1 MIRLPLEV
9 LYAYTESRI
18 AKLKMVALAH
28 CVVFVSTR
36 MLPVNDIDTQ
46 WWTFL
51 SIVMWGLMIVSIF
64 ITVIAI
70 LFQPVA
76 EPVTLRAEQES
87 ETTQWKRLKDI
98 VQPHFSVYNGALLAF
113 LSASA
118 VLLLVNASV
127 ALWMLTYSYGSCIR
141 WFSFIFVYGHVAL
154 YLWMGIMTAMS
165 TKSKWA

>member
-1 MIRLPLEV
+1 LEV

-36 MLPVNDIDTQ
+36 MLLANVLSNDVYNK
-46 WWTFL
+46 WWTF
-51 SIVMWGLMIVSIF
+51 MWVLMLVSIF

-87 ETTQWKRLKDI
+87 ETTQWNRLKDI
-98 VQPHFSVYNGALLAF
+98 VHPHFSVYNGALLAF

-141 WFSFIFVYGHVAL
+141 WFSYIFVYGHVAL